1 MKTTLKRLFAVLLC
15 LALIFALGA
24 CGNKTQ
30 DDKTD
35 DKPVALNVYCLS
47 GPTGLGM
54 ADLIN
59 KSDNDQTKNDYTI
72 TVAAAPEDVT
82 AQVINKTADIAC
94 IPTNL
99 AANLYAKT
107 NKDIQILAVNTMSV
121 LYVLDTTGKV
131 ESFDDLKGKTIYMPG
146 QGSNPEYIVNHL
158 LKKNGIDPAK
168 DVTIEF
174 KAEAQEVA
182 TLMASGKAEICI
194 VPQPVAT
201 VIQTKADVKKVI
213 NLADEWSKIGEDS
226 AIMMGCV
233 VAQKSVINE
242 HPEAV
247 KTFLE
252 EYEASINAVK
262 ADPAAAA
269 AICEAKKILPT
280 PAAVTT
286 KAIPNCGLAFVTG
299 KDMKTQLT
307 GYLQVLFDAKPA
319 SVGGA
324 MPDDNFWYEK

>member
-1 MKTTLKRLFAVLLC
+1 MKTTLKRLFAAFLC
-15 LALIFALGA
+15 LAMLFTLGA
-24 CGNKTQ
+24 CGKKT
-30 DDKTD
+30 TD
-35 DKPVALNVYCLS
+35 NEVDTEPVALNVYCLS
-47 GPTGLGM
+47 GPTGVGM

-59 KSDNDQTKNDYTI
+59 KSDNEQTENDYTI
-72 TVAAAPEDVT
+72 TVAAAPEDVS

-121 LYVLDTTGKV
+121 LYVLDTTGTV
-131 ESFDDLKGKTIYMPG
+131 ETFADLKGKTVYMPG

-158 LKKNGIDPAK
+158 LNKNGIDPAK
-168 DVTIEF
+168 DITIEF
-174 KAEAQEVA
+174 KSEAQEVA

-201 VIQTKADVKKVI
+201 VIQTKAEVKNVI

-233 VAQKSVINE
+233 VAQKAVINE
-242 HPEAV
+242 HPEAIE
-247 KTFLE
+247 KFLT

-262 ADPAAAA
+262 ADPTAAA
-269 AICEAKKILPT
+269 AICEAKQIVPT
-280 PAAVTT
+280 PAAVTA

-299 KDMKTQLT
+299 KDMKAQLT

>member
-1 MKTTLKRLFAVLLC
+1 MKNTLTKIFAAALC
-15 LALIFALGA
+15 LVMILSLGA
-24 CGNKTQ
+24 CGKKQEET
-30 DDKTD
+30 
-35 DKPVALNVYCLS
+35 ASLNIYCLS
-47 GPTGLGM
+47 GPTGVGM

-59 KSDNDQTKNDYTI
+59 KSDNNQTKNDYTI

-107 NKDIQILAVNTMSV
+107 NKEIEILAVNTLSV
-121 LYVLDTTGKV
+121 LYVLDTTGEVK
-131 ESFDDLKGKTIYMPG
+131 SFADLKGKTVYMPG

-158 LKKNGIDPAK
+158 LNKNGIDPTK
-168 DVTIEF
+168 NIKIEF
-174 KAEAQEVA
+174 KVEAQEVA

-201 VIQTKADVKKVI
+201 VIKTKADIKNVI
-213 NLADEWSKIGEDS
+213 NLADVWEDVGEDS
-226 AIMMGCV
+226 SIMMGCV
-233 VAQKSVINE
+233 VAQKSVIKEN
-242 HPEAV
+242 PEAI
-247 KTFLE
+247 KTFLD
-252 EYEASINAVK
+252 EYKASIEAVK

-269 AICEAKKILPT
+269 AICESKKIVPT

-286 KAIPNCGLAFVTG
+286 KAIPDCGLAFVTG
-299 KDMKTQLT
+299 DELKTQLS
-307 GYLQVLFDAKPA
+307 GYLKVLFDAKPA
-319 SVGGA
+319 SIGGE

>member
-30 DDKTD
+30 DDKAN

-131 ESFDDLKGKTIYMPG
+131 ESFADLKGKTIYMPG

-233 VAQKSVINE
+233 VAQKAVINE

-252 EYEASINAVK
+252 EYEASVNAVK
-262 ADPAAAA
+262 AD
-269 AICEAKKILPT
+269 
-280 PAAVTT
+280 
-286 KAIPNCGLAFVTG
+286 
-299 KDMKTQLT
+299 
-307 GYLQVLFDAKPA
+307 
-319 SVGGA
+319 
-324 MPDDNFWYEK
+324 